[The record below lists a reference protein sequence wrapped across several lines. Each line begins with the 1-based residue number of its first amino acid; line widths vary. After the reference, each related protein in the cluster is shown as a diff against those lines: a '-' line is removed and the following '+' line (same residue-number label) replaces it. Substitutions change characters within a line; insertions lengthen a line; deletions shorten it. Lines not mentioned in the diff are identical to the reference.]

1 LWEQKNTPQISPLEP
16 FKFKLTP
23 NDCLID
29 MKKHAKLIMNWFDDK
44 LLELNMIY
52 RGTEHDF
59 TTQSFDDHCINKGP
73 TLTVIET

>member
-1 LWEQKNTPQISPLEP
+1 MSPLEP

-29 MKKHAKLIMNWFDDK
+29 MKKHAKLIMNWFYEK

-59 TTQSFDDHCINKGP
+59 TTQSFDDHCLNKGP